1 MKETKTADENF
12 FQELMA
18 KSKLE
23 FPFLDFEDNVM
34 FEIEKTKVHQSSF
47 SKELKLSWAFFI
59 IGSIFGIVISLTLP
73 QMHKSIL
80 GFQPDKF
87 VIIFQ
92 VVFALLFFIQIDMLM
107 KFIKRAHLKR

>member
-1 MKETKTADENF
+1 MKEIKTTNENF
-12 FQELMA
+12 FQEVMS

-23 FPFLDFEDNVM
+23 LPFHDFEDNVM
-34 FEIEKTKVHQSSF
+34 FEIEKINLHQSSF
-47 SKELKLSWAFFI
+47 SKELKLSWIFFI
-59 IGSIFGIVISLTLP
+59 AGSVFGIVISLTLP

-80 GFQPDKF
+80 GFQTDKF

-107 KFIKRAHLKR
+107 KFFRRVHLKR